1 MPNLNAEEIQAR
13 REYHREWRKNHP
25 DNIRETQL
33 RYWSK
38 KAREADRQ
46 RAGDLT
52 GHTGQINSGRDK
64 VNE

>member
-1 MPNLNAEEIQAR
+1 MPNLTAEEIQAR

-46 RAGDLT
+46 RAGDST
-52 GHTGQINSGRDK
+52 GCAGQVAAERD
-64 VNE
+64 